1 MLPIFILTGFL
12 GSGKTTLLNRFLN
25 NEKLQNT
32 AVIVNEFGDVGIDHL
47 LVRAKTDDLI
57 MLAGGCLCCKVRGD
71 LLDTLEMLYKQR
83 ENGEIPK
90 FERVLIETSGLAA
103 PAPILRTLLS
113 DEFIRE
119 HFQIAQLIATVD
131 GIYGFKH
138 LKRHEESVQQIA
150 LANYLI
156 LTKTDVA
163 KPKTISNLKK
173 HLKSLNPSA
182 YIFESNMDLIEIFEN
197 DNKEDF
203 SQIQNLEKH
212 SHNSNQDIQ
221 SFVIEHIEPIETKII
236 GQWIQQLTR
245 LRGQDL
251 LRIKG
256 LVYTKENN
264 QPLVIQGVQHVFQK
278 PTLLEK
284 WVLDPPKTQ
293 LVFITRRIPKQMI
306 EKSFHAILNARN
318 PIERCQAASILL
330 EIT

>member
-1 MLPIFILTGFL
+1 MLPIYILTGFL

-47 LVRAKTDDLI
+47 LVRTKTDDLI

-103 PAPILRTLLS
+103 PAPILRTLLA
-113 DEFIRE
+113 DHFIRE
-119 HFQIAQLIATVD
+119 HFCISQLMTTVD
-131 GIYGFKH
+131 AIYGFKH
-138 LKRHEESVQQIA
+138 LKLYEESAQQIA

-163 KPKTISNLKK
+163 KPKAISKLKER
-173 HLKSLNPSA
+173 LKNLNPSA
-182 YIFESNMDLIEIFEN
+182 HLFESNMDLTEIFEN

-203 SQIQNLEKH
+203 SDIQYVEH
-212 SHNSNQDIQ
+212 HSNQDIQ
-221 SFVIEHIEPIETKII
+221 SFVIEYDRPIEWKMM

-256 LVYTKENN
+256 LVYTQEYEL
-264 QPLVIQGVQHVFQK
+264 PMIIQGVQHVFQK
-278 PTLLEK
+278 PTFLEK
-284 WVLDPPKTQ
+284 WAFEPPKTQ

-306 EKSFHAILNARN
+306 EKSFHAVLNARN

-330 EIT
+330 EII

>member
-32 AVIVNEFGDVGIDHL
+32 VVIVNEFGDVGIDHL

-138 LKRHEESVQQIA
+138 LKRHEESAQQIA
-150 LANYLI
+150 LSNYLI
-156 LTKTDVA
+156 LTKTDVS
-163 KPKTISNLKK
+163 KPKAILK
-173 HLKSLNPSA
+173 LKERLKNLNPSA
-182 YIFESNMDLIEIFEN
+182 HIFESSQDFNELFEN

-203 SQIQNLEKH
+203 FQIQNLENH
-212 SHNSNQDIQ
+212 PHNSNQDIQ
-221 SFVIEHIEPIETKII
+221 SFVIEYDQPIEWKTM

-256 LVYTKENN
+256 LVYTQEYEL
-264 QPLVIQGVQHVFQK
+264 PMIIQGVQHVFQK
-278 PTLLEK
+278 PTTLET
-284 WVLDPPKTQ
+284 WPFHPPKTQ
-293 LVFITRRIPKQMI
+293 LVFITRHIPKQMI

>member
-1 MLPIFILTGFL
+1 MLPIYILTGFL
-12 GSGKTTLLNRFLN
+12 GSGKTTLLNHFLN

-32 AVIVNEFGDVGIDHL
+32 AVIVNEFGEVGIDHL

-57 MLAGGCLCCKVRGD
+57 MLAGGCLCCKIRGD
-71 LLDTLEMLYKQR
+71 LLDTLENFYKQR
-83 ENGEIPK
+83 DNGEIPK

-113 DEFIRE
+113 DHFIRE
-119 HFQIAQLIATVD
+119 HFQIAQLISTVD
-131 GIYGFKH
+131 SIYGFKH
-138 LKRHEESVQQIA
+138 LKRHEESAQQIA

-156 LTKTDVA
+156 LTKTDIA
-163 KPKTISNLKK
+163 KPKAISKLKER
-173 HLKSLNPSA
+173 LKQLNPTA
-182 YIFESNMDLIEIFEN
+182 HIFESKMDLIEIFEN
-197 DNKEDF
+197 DKKEDF
-203 SQIQNLEKH
+203 SDIQYIEH
-212 SHNSNQDIQ
+212 HSNQDIQ
-221 SFVIEHIEPIETKII
+221 SFVIEYDQPIETKMI
-236 GQWIQQLTR
+236 GQWIQQLSR

-278 PTLLEK
+278 PTFLEK
-284 WVLDPPKTQ
+284 WVFEPPKTQ

-330 EIT
+330 EII

>member
-1 MLPIFILTGFL
+1 MLPIYILTGFL

-83 ENGEIPK
+83 EHGEIPK

-103 PAPILRTLLS
+103 PAPILRMLLS
-113 DEFIRE
+113 DHFIRE

-138 LKRHEESVQQIA
+138 LKRHEESAQQIA

-156 LTKTDVA
+156 LTKTDIA
-163 KPKTISNLKK
+163 KPKAISKLKER
-173 HLKSLNPSA
+173 LKQLNPTA
-182 YIFESNMDLIEIFEN
+182 HIFESNQDLMELFEN

-203 SQIQNLEKH
+203 FKIKNLEKH
-212 SHNSNQDIQ
+212 SHHSNQDIQ
-221 SFVIEHIEPIETKII
+221 SFVIEYDQPIETKMI
-236 GQWIQQLTR
+236 GQWIQQLSR

-256 LVYTKENN
+256 LVYIQENKL
-264 QPLVIQGVQHVFQK
+264 PMVIQGVQHVFQK
-278 PTLLEK
+278 PTFLEK
-284 WVLDPPKTQ
+284 WVFNPPKTQ

>member
-12 GSGKTTLLNRFLN
+12 GSGKTTLLNRWLT
-25 NEKLQNT
+25 NEKLKNT

-47 LVRAKTDDLI
+47 LVQAKTDDLI

-83 ENGEIPK
+83 EHGEIPK
-90 FERVLIETSGLAA
+90 FERILIETSGLAA

-119 HFQIAQLIATVD
+119 HFQIAQLMATVD
-131 GIYGFKH
+131 SIYGFKY
-138 LKRHEESVQQIA
+138 LKRHEESAQQIA
-150 LANYLI
+150 LSNYLI

-163 KPKTISNLKK
+163 KPKAILK
-173 HLKSLNPSA
+173 LKERLKQLNSTA
-182 YIFESNMDLIEIFEN
+182 HIFESKVDLIEIFEN

-203 SQIQNLEKH
+203 SDIQYVEH
-212 SHNSNQDIQ
+212 HANQDIQ
-221 SFVIEHIEPIETKII
+221 SFAIEYLEPLETKMI

-284 WVLDPPKTQ
+284 WVFNPPKTQ

-306 EKSFHAILNARN
+306 ERSFYAILNARN

-330 EIT
+330 EII

>member
-1 MLPIFILTGFL
+1 MLPIYILTGFL

-71 LLDTLEMLYKQR
+71 LLETLEKLYQQR
-83 ENGEIPK
+83 EHGEIPK

-113 DEFIRE
+113 DAFIRE
-119 HFQIAQLIATVD
+119 HFYISQLITTVD
-131 GIYGFKH
+131 AIYGFKH
-138 LKRHEESVQQIA
+138 LKLYEESAQQIA

-163 KPKTISNLKK
+163 KPKATSKLKY
-173 HLKSLNPSA
+173 HLKNLNPTA
-182 YIFESNMDLIEIFEN
+182 HIYESNEDLIALFN
-197 DNKEDF
+197 DPNQEDF
-203 SQIQNLEKH
+203 YQKAAAFQNAH
-212 SHNSNQDIQ
+212 VSHQMIH
-221 SFVIEHIEPIETKII
+221 SFVIEYAEPIEWNII
-236 GQWIQQLTR
+236 GQWFQQLTR

-256 LVYTKENN
+256 LVYTKESNL
-264 QPLVIQGVQHVFQK
+264 PIIIQGVQHVFQT
-278 PTLLEK
+278 PTTLEK
-284 WVLDPPKTQ
+284 WVFDPPKTQ
-293 LVFITRRIPKQMI
+293 LVFITRRIPQQLI
-306 EKSFHAILNARN
+306 EKSFFAILKARN

>member
-1 MLPIFILTGFL
+1 MLPIYILTGFL
-12 GSGKTTLLNRFLN
+12 GSGKTTLLNRWLS
-25 NEKLQNT
+25 NEKLKNT

-47 LVRAKTDDLI
+47 LVQAKTDDLI

-71 LLDTLEMLYKQR
+71 LLDTLENLYKQR
-83 ENGEIPK
+83 DHEETPK

-138 LKRHEESVQQIA
+138 LKRHEESAQQIA

-156 LTKTDVA
+156 LTKTDIA
-163 KPKTISNLKK
+163 KPKAILK
-173 HLKSLNPSA
+173 LKERLKQLNPTA
-182 YIFESNMDLIEIFEN
+182 QIFESNQDLMGLFEN

-203 SQIQNLEKH
+203 SGVQYVEHHSDQNIH
-212 SHNSNQDIQ
+212 S
-221 SFVIEHIEPIETKII
+221 FAIEYLEPIETKVI
-236 GQWIQQLTR
+236 GQWIQQLSR

-256 LVYTKENN
+256 LVYTKENI

-278 PTLLEK
+278 PTFLEK
-284 WVLDPPKTQ
+284 WVFNPPKTQ
-293 LVFITRRIPKQMI
+293 LVFITRHIPKQMI
-306 EKSFHAILNARN
+306 EKSFHAVLNARN
-318 PIERCQAASILL
+318 PIELCQAASILL
-330 EIT
+330 EII

>member
-12 GSGKTTLLNRFLN
+12 GSGKTTLLNRWLT
-25 NEKLQNT
+25 NEKLKNT

-47 LVRAKTDDLI
+47 LVQAKTDDLI

-83 ENGEIPK
+83 EHGEIPK
-90 FERVLIETSGLAA
+90 FERILIETSGLAA

-119 HFQIAQLIATVD
+119 HFQIAQLMATVD
-131 GIYGFKH
+131 SIYGFKH
-138 LKRHEESVQQIA
+138 LKRHEESAQQIA
-150 LANYLI
+150 LSNYLI

-163 KPKTISNLKK
+163 KPKAILK
-173 HLKSLNPSA
+173 LKERLKQLNSTA
-182 YIFESNMDLIEIFEN
+182 HIFESKVDLIEIFEN

-203 SQIQNLEKH
+203 SDIQYVEH
-212 SHNSNQDIQ
+212 HANQDIQ
-221 SFVIEHIEPIETKII
+221 SFAIEYLEPLETKMI
-236 GQWIQQLTR
+236 GQWIQQLSR

-284 WVLDPPKTQ
+284 WVFNPPKTQ

-306 EKSFHAILNARN
+306 ERSFYAILNARN

-330 EIT
+330 EII

>member
-1 MLPIFILTGFL
+1 MLPIYILTGFL

-71 LLDTLEMLYKQR
+71 LLDTLENLYKQR
-83 ENGEIPK
+83 EHGEIPK

-103 PAPILRTLLS
+103 PAPILRTLLA
-113 DEFIRE
+113 DHFIRE
-119 HFQIAQLIATVD
+119 HFQIAQLITTVD

-163 KPKTISNLKK
+163 KPKAILK
-173 HLKSLNPSA
+173 LKERLKQLNPTA
-182 YIFESNMDLIEIFEN
+182 HIFEHNQNLMVLFKN
-197 DNKEDF
+197 DNKNDF
-203 SQIQNLEKH
+203 LEIPILEKYAH
-212 SHNSNQDIQ
+212 HSNQDIQ
-221 SFVIEHIEPIETKII
+221 SFVIEHDQPIEWKMM
-236 GQWIQQLTR
+236 GQWIQQLSR

-251 LRIKG
+251 LRVKG
-256 LVYTKENN
+256 LVYTQEYEL
-264 QPLVIQGVQHVFQK
+264 PMIIQGVQHVFQK
-278 PTLLEK
+278 PTTLEQ
-284 WVLDPPKTQ
+284 WPFQPPKTQ

-318 PIERCQAASILL
+318 PIERCQVASILL
-330 EIT
+330 EII